1 MNLSKTTSYSLNVL
15 SFMSQNSEEVC
26 SATYLHE
33 KLNIPHQYLRQL
45 LTKLSKSGFI
55 HSTRGRNGGFVFSKE
70 ISEIYIADIIGSV
83 EGLESFNKCILG
95 FTDCPF
101 DCKCSMHDFWEKTR
115 SDIIKEL
122 KTKSLADLLL
132 KK

>member
-15 SFMSQNSEEVC
+15 SYMAKNKEEIC
-26 SATYLHE
+26 SANYLHK
-33 KLNIPHQYLRQL
+33 KLRIPHQYLRQL

-70 ISEIYIADIIGSV
+70 ISEIYVADIIEAV

-95 FTDCPF
+95 FTICPL
-101 DCKCSMHDFWEKTR
+101 DEQCSMHEFWESTR
-115 SDIIKEL
+115 DGIIKEL
-122 KTKSLADLLL
+122 KTTSLADLLL

>member
-15 SFMSQNSEEVC
+15 SYMAQNRDEVC
-26 SATYLHE
+26 SASFLHE

-55 HSTRGRNGGFVFSKE
+55 HSTRGRNGGFEFSKE
-70 ISEIYIADIIGSV
+70 ISKIYIADIIDAM
-83 EGLESFNKCILG
+83 EGLDSFSKCILG

-101 DCKCSMHDFWEKTR
+101 DTKCSMHDFWDKTR
-115 SDIIKEL
+115 SDIIREL
-122 KTKSLADLLL
+122 KTKSLADLIL

>member
-15 SFMSQNSEEVC
+15 SYMAQNGEEVC
-26 SATYLHE
+26 SANFLHE

-55 HSTRGRNGGFVFSKE
+55 HSARGRNGGFVFSKE
-70 ISEIYIADIIGSV
+70 ISKIFIADIIESV
-83 EGLESFNKCILG
+83 EGLDRFNKCILG
-95 FTDCPF
+95 FTECPF
-101 DCKCSMHDFWEKTR
+101 DTKCSMHDFWEKTR

-122 KTKSLADLLL
+122 KTKSLADLMPE
-132 KK
+132 K

>member
-15 SFMSQNSEEVC
+15 SYMAQNREAVC
-26 SATYLHE
+26 SSSFLHE

-45 LTKLSKSGFI
+45 LTQLSKSGFI
-55 HSTRGRNGGFVFSKE
+55 HSTRGRNGGFVFSKDICE
-70 ISEIYIADIIGSV
+70 IFVADIINSV
-83 EGLESFNKCILG
+83 EGLDSFNKCILG

-101 DCKCSMHDFWEKTR
+101 DTKCSMHDFWEKTR

-122 KTKSLADLLL
+122 KTTSLSDLLL

>member
-15 SFMSQNSEEVC
+15 SYMAQNREAIC
-26 SATYLHE
+26 SANYLHE

-70 ISEIYIADIIGSV
+70 ISEIYVADIIESV

-95 FTDCPF
+95 FTDCPL
-101 DCKCSMHDFWEKTR
+101 DTHCSMHEFWEGTR
-115 SDIIKEL
+115 DSIIKEL
-122 KTKSLADLLL
+122 KTTSLADLLM

>member
-15 SFMSQNSEEVC
+15 SYMAKNKEEIC
-26 SATYLHE
+26 SANYLHK
-33 KLNIPHQYLRQL
+33 KLRIPHQYLRQL

-70 ISEIYIADIIGSV
+70 ISEIYVADIIEAV

-95 FTDCPF
+95 FTICPL
-101 DCKCSMHDFWEKTR
+101 DEQCSMHEFWESTR
-115 SDIIKEL
+115 DVIIKEL
-122 KTKSLADLLL
+122 KTTSLADLLL

>member
-1 MNLSKTTSYSLNVL
+1 MNLSKTTSYSLNIL
-15 SFMSQNSEEVC
+15 SFMAQNTNEIC
-26 SATYLHE
+26 SANYLHE
-33 KLNIPHQYLRQL
+33 KLHIPHQYLRQL

-55 HSTRGRNGGFVFSKE
+55 HSSRGRNGGFVFSKK
-70 ISEIYIADIIGSV
+70 ITHIFVADIIESV

-101 DCKCSMHDFWEKTR
+101 DDHCSMHEFWEGTR
-115 SDIIKEL
+115 DNIIKEL
-122 KTKSLADLLL
+122 KTTSLADLLV

>member
-15 SFMSQNSEEVC
+15 SYMAQNREELC
-26 SATYLHE
+26 SASYLHE
-33 KLNIPHQYLRQL
+33 KLNIPHQYLRHI

-55 HSTRGRNGGFVFSKE
+55 NSTRGRNGGFEFSKE
-70 ISEIYIADIIGSV
+70 INKIYIADIIEAM

-101 DCKCSMHDFWEKTR
+101 DTKCSMHDFWEITR
-115 SDIIKEL
+115 DNIIKEL
-122 KTKSLADLLL
+122 KTKSLADLVL

>member
-1 MNLSKTTSYSLNVL
+1 MARNKEV
-15 SFMSQNSEEVC
+15 VC
-26 SATYLHE
+26 SANYLHE

-55 HSTRGRNGGFVFSKE
+55 HSTRGRNGGFVFSKKVNK
-70 ISEIYIADIIGSV
+70 IFIADIIESV

-95 FTDCPF
+95 FTNCPF
-101 DCKCSMHDFWEKTR
+101 DNPCSMHEFWEGTR
-115 SDIIKEL
+115 NNIIEKL
-122 KTKSLADLLL
+122 KTTSLSDLLL

>member
-15 SFMSQNSEEVC
+15 SYMAQNRDAIC
-26 SATYLHE
+26 SANFLFE

-55 HSTRGRNGGFVFSKE
+55 HSTRGRNGGFVFSKD
-70 ISEIYIADIIGSV
+70 ISKIFIADIIDSV

-95 FTDCPF
+95 FTNCPF
-101 DCKCSMHDFWEKTR
+101 NTKCSMHDFWEKTR
-115 SDIIKEL
+115 SDIINEL
-122 KTKSLADLLL
+122 KTKSLADLLPA
-132 KK
+132 K

>member
-15 SFMSQNSEEVC
+15 SYMAQNSEVVC
-26 SATYLHE
+26 SASYLHE

-45 LTKLSKSGFI
+45 LTKLSKSGYI

-70 ISEIYIADIIGSV
+70 INTIFVADIIESV
-83 EGLESFNKCILG
+83 EGLESFDKCILG
-95 FTDCPF
+95 FTVCPF
-101 DCKCSMHDFWEKTR
+101 NDHCSMHEFWEKTR
-115 SDIIKEL
+115 SKIIGEL
-122 KTKSLADLLL
+122 QSTSLADLL

>member
-15 SFMSQNSEEVC
+15 SYMAQNREVIC
-26 SATYLHE
+26 SANYLHE

-55 HSTRGRNGGFVFSKE
+55 HSTRGRNGGFVFSKK
-70 ISEIYIADIIGSV
+70 INKIFVADIIESV

-101 DCKCSMHDFWEKTR
+101 ENPCSMHEFWEDTR
-115 SDIIKEL
+115 NNIIEKL
-122 KTKSLADLLL
+122 KTTSLADLLL

>member
-15 SFMSQNSEEVC
+15 SYMAKNKEEIC
-26 SATYLHE
+26 SANYLHK
-33 KLNIPHQYLRQL
+33 KLHIPHQYLRQL

-70 ISEIYIADIIGSV
+70 ISEIYVADIIEAV

-95 FTDCPF
+95 FTDCPLNEQ
-101 DCKCSMHDFWEKTR
+101 CSMHEFWESTR
-115 SDIIKEL
+115 DVIIKEL
-122 KTKSLADLLL
+122 KTTSLADLLL